1 MLILAKIVFV
11 FSWKGMMMSWSI
23 KAWSIKDLLMA
34 KTFHFLHGQS
44 EKSQA
49 GKMLGYLI
57 GALDYSLP
65 RRRS

>member
-1 MLILAKIVFV
+1 
-11 FSWKGMMMSWSI
+11 
-23 KAWSIKDLLMA
+23 MA
-34 KTFHFLHGQS
+34 KTFHFLYGQS

-65 RRRS
+65 GRRS

>member
-1 MLILAKIVFV
+1 
-11 FSWKGMMMSWSI
+11 
-23 KAWSIKDLLMA
+23 MA

-49 GKMLGYLI
+49 GKMLGNLI

-65 RRRS
+65 RKRS